1 MRSERVSRKIGAAR
15 AAARSGESAAS
26 DDTAVI
32 VAGAAI
38 NVASCTG
45 AGDGAAGAT
54 DAAAALAGATPQQRL
69 GSAAFAG
76 S

>member
-1 MRSERVSRKIGAAR
+1 MRSERVSRKTGAAR
-15 AAARSGESAAS
+15 AAARSGDSAMS
-26 DDTAVI
+26 DDAVANE
-32 VAGAAI
+32 AGDVSSVTTCA
-38 NVASCTG
+38 G
-45 AGDGAAGAT
+45 AGDGGAGAT